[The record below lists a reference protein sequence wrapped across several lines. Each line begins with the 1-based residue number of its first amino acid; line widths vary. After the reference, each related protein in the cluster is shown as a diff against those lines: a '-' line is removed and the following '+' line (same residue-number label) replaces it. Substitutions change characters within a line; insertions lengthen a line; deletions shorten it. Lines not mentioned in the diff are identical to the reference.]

1 MSDGM
6 QDGDSL
12 ETVNDQYAPSET
24 GELPHKLQITR
35 IFMRLHENGKIVPW
49 DGKPPAGRCSV
60 FILNKLDEGFIH
72 QHINVGDLRRRTFT
86 NQRRPL
92 VTPAHIPTQALIGRP
107 IGKTVIGTYL
117 HPPSSM
123 LDQPDSITTQEAQTL
138 LDKLIEDGYIL
149 KRNYKD
155 PNKYTFWFKF
165 DKGDASN
172 FDICNHYNLI
182 PKCFKSYG
190 KFIHYTLSS
199 NISPT
204 SKYYRPL
211 RKYIPR
217 DPDAVSRSIIRASMG
232 RGIGKA
238 PSVPPLRWRGGG
250 KSRRKLKTTNR
261 RRNKRTT
268 KRRNTRTNRRRN
280 TKKRRN

>member
-6 QDGDSL
+6 PDGDSL

-86 NQRRPL
+86 NQRRLL

-232 RGIGKA
+232 RGIDKA

-268 KRRNTRTNRRRN
+268 KRRNRRTTKRRN

>member
-1 MSDGM
+1 MA
-6 QDGDSL
+6 DGDSL

-60 FILNKLDEGFIH
+60 FILNELDEGFIH
-72 QHINVGDLRRRTFT
+72 QHINVGDLRRRTLT

-117 HPPSSM
+117 YPSSSM

-217 DPDAVSRSIIRASMG
+217 DRDAVSRSIILASMG
-232 RGIGKA
+232 RGIGKP
-238 PSVPPLRWRGGG
+238 PSVPPLHWRGGG
-250 KSRRKLKTTNR
+250 KSRGKLKTTNR

-268 KRRNTRTNRRRN
+268 KRRNRRTTKRRN

>member
-1 MSDGM
+1 M
-6 QDGDSL
+6 GDDSAP
-12 ETVNDQYAPSET
+12 TDNDVYTPSET

-35 IFMRLHENGKIVPW
+35 IFMRMHENGKIVPW
-49 DGKPPAGRCSV
+49 DGKSPAGRCSV
-60 FILNKLDEGFIH
+60 FILNKLEDNFIH
-72 QHINVGDLRRRTFT
+72 QHINMGDLRRRTFT

-107 IGKTVIGTYL
+107 IGKPVIGTYL
-117 HPPSSM
+117 YPPSSM

-138 LDKLIEDGYIL
+138 LDKLIKDEYIL

-172 FDICNHYNLI
+172 FDICNHYSFI
-182 PKCFKSYG
+182 PRCFKSYG

-204 SKYYRPL
+204 SKYYRTL
-211 RKYIPR
+211 GEYIPPN
-217 DPDAVSRSIIRASMG
+217 PDAVSYGRLIHGLRSA
-232 RGIGKA
+232 GIGKQRVN
-238 PSVPPLRWRGGG
+238 PQIPLNTVPLKTIPKGG

-261 RRNKRTT
+261 RTT

-280 TKKRRN
+280 TKKQRN